1 MSITKTNFYSQSL
14 NAFAPNRV
22 RGELLDWG
30 LNAMQMEVEI
40 DSTVSSKMYAG
51 DAVKIVSTSTGK
63 LKVVP
68 ITQTDAAFGFIL
80 FNPRK
85 EEYVAGDIVT
95 ILVKDGILNCVT
107 EDAIN
112 AGVTVYFDVADGSV
126 TSTQPTN
133 AIAIGKTMEKVS
145 AVTGGGFVKVLIG

>member
-1 MSITKTNFYSQSL
+1 MSITKTNFYSQEL
-14 NAFAPNRV
+14 NAFTPSRV

-30 LNAMQMEVEI
+30 LSSLQMEVEI
-40 DSTVSSKMYAG
+40 DSTVTGSLYAG

-68 ITQTDAAFGFIL
+68 ITQADAAFGFIL
-80 FNPRK
+80 FNPK
-85 EEYVAGDIVT
+85 KSAFVAGDIVT
-95 ILVKDGILNCVT
+95 ILIKDGILNCVT

-112 AGVTVYFDVADGSV
+112 AGVVVYFDVADGSV

-133 AIAIGKTMEKVS
+133 AVAIGKTMEKV
-145 AVTGGGFVKVLIG
+145 AATAGGAFVKVLIG

>member
-1 MSITKTNFYSQSL
+1 MSITKTNFYSQEL
-14 NAFAPNRV
+14 NALVPHRV

-30 LNAMQMEVEI
+30 LSSLQMEVEI
-40 DSTVSSKMYAG
+40 DSTVVGSVYAG

-68 ITQTDAAFGFIL
+68 ITQADAAFGFVL
-80 FNPRK
+80 FNPK
-85 EEYVAGDIVT
+85 KNAYVAGDIVT
-95 ILVKDGILNCVT
+95 ILLKDGILNCVT

-112 AGVTVYFDVADGSV
+112 AGVTVYFNVSDGSV

-133 AIAIGKTMEKVS
+133 AIAIGKTVEKVS
-145 AVTGGGFVKVLIG
+145 AVSGGGFVKVLIG

>member
-40 DSTVSSKMYAG
+40 DSTVSSKLYAG

-112 AGVTVYFDVADGSV
+112 AGVTVYFDVSDGSV

>member
-1 MSITKTNFYSQSL
+1 MSITKTNFYSHEL
-14 NAFAPNRV
+14 NAFTPNRV
-22 RGELLDWG
+22 RGELMDWG

-40 DSTVSSKMYAG
+40 NSTVTGSVYAG

-68 ITQTDAAFGFIL
+68 ITQADAAFGFVL
-80 FNPRK
+80 FNSK
-85 EEYVAGDIVT
+85 KTAYVAGDNCT
-95 ILVKDGILNCVT
+95 FLVKYGVLNFVT

-112 AGVTVYFDVADGSV
+112 AGVVVYFDVSDGSV

-145 AVTGGGFVKVLIG
+145 AVSGGGFVKVLIG